1 MADGAVWATLVMDAA
16 GESRLQF
23 ERDVHLPALPRAGDE
38 VYVGPNAH
46 PVAVL
51 RVTWQLEDDS
61 EPAVR
66 VHLDDFPLDAADD
79 SPNVA
84 VRDLERQGWQLT

>member
-16 GESRLQF
+16 GESRLHF
-23 ERDVHLPALPRAGDE
+23 GRDVRLPALPRAGDE

-46 PVAVL
+46 PVEVL

-66 VHLDDFPLDAADD
+66 VHLDEFPLDATDD